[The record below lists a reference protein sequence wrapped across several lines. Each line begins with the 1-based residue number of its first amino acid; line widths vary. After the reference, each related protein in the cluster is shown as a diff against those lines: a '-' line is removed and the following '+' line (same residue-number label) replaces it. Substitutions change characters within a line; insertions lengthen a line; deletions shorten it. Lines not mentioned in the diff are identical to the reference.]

1 MHTQSMRS
9 DRHSFTILFAFAWF
23 CAILLTA
30 CTQKEQLPLNIPQGF
45 ATNTLKEFARQTNVE
60 ILFDLQ
66 SVYGVKTNAVKGKY
80 DPGSALR
87 MMLEN
92 TPLGVDFENETGAY
106 AVFRKEL

>member
-1 MHTQSMRS
+1 MRS
-9 DRHSFTILFAFAWF
+9 NRYSFNLLFALAWF
-23 CAILLTA
+23 CAILLSA
-30 CTQKEQLPLNIPQGF
+30 CSETEQLRVDIPEGF

-66 SVYGVKTNAVKGKY
+66 SVYGVKTNVVKGKY

-87 MMLEN
+87 MMLKN

-106 AVFRKEL
+106 AIFRKEL